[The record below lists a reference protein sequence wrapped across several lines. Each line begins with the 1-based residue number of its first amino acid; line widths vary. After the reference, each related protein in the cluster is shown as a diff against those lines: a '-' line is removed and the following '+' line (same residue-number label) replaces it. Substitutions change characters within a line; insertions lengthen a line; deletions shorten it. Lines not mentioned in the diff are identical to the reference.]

1 MKTLAII
8 REPLVHQFGRR
19 DCLERIRRLSC
30 IWTFVG
36 VGAFSVAAA
45 EQLAI
50 APASTARAVADSSA
64 SAKPAKTDPATLVG
78 RGVPEVQ
85 AMLGKPMGK
94 LQTGQ
99 GALWLYADWKIQFD
113 RNDQVLKVEKDA
125 PVRLSQP
132 TAQYLAISDAIEKAE
147 RERAAENY
155 AARVQANATTETG
168 TVRII
173 SNRGERVDLPSLL
186 AEGKVTIVDFFAPWC
201 GPCRQISPVL
211 EKIARDDPNIALL
224 KIDIVNWGTPVA
236 TQFGLQAIP
245 NIRVFDRNKNPVGNP
260 ASDIGTVVAN
270 VKQAK
275 GS

>member
-1 MKTLAII
+1 M
-8 REPLVHQFGRR
+8 
-19 DCLERIRRLSC
+19 
-30 IWTFVG
+30 
-36 VGAFSVAAA
+36 GAFSVAAA